1 MQPRYTQNIN
11 EAFET
16 DREFLGGS
24 GPLFEAFLFRR
35 EVAQALGVYG
45 QLLPNRKIKS
55 SLKR

>member
-1 MQPRYTQNIN
+1 MKPRYTQNIN

-35 EVAQALGVYG
+35 EVAQVLGVYG
-45 QLLPNRKIKS
+45 QLLPIGKKI
-55 SLKR
+55 LV